1 MGNSN
6 FRLSVFLIL
15 YGSFSIITDL
25 WRVMELMVY
34 HKVYPDIVDTIIGIL
49 FAISL
54 TFNVV
59 SAEKR

>member
-1 MGNSN
+1 MENSKI
-6 FRLSVFLIL
+6 RLSVFFIL
-15 YGSFSIITDL
+15 YGSFSFVTDL
-25 WRVMELMVY
+25 WRVMELLIY

-59 SAEKR
+59 LAEKR

>member
-1 MGNSN
+1 MENSKI
-6 FRLSVFLIL
+6 RLSVFFIL
-15 YGSFSIITDL
+15 YGCISIITDL
-25 WRVMELMVY
+25 WRVMELMIY

-59 SAEKR
+59 LAEKR